1 MAKLQY
7 PSIIETSE
15 KFTALADLGKRLNR
29 LDKSQIMTSFVDLVP
44 VEFLELLAEK
54 WSVTGYDGWLLAEST
69 EAKRKLIKRAV
80 ELHRYKGT
88 PWAMREIIRQ
98 LGFGEVLIDE
108 GGLKKHNGL
117 IRLRNGFHRR
127 GSTSNWAEYQLI
139 FLTTP
144 VSKSKAKIIAL
155 AVQQYAPARCFLSGL
170 VNQKNLIKHNGRLT
184 IRNGEFNRGERWSV
198 RQKIQ

>member
-7 PSIIETSE
+7 PSIIETSP
-15 KFTALADLGKRLNR
+15 KLTALADLGKRLNL

-44 VEFLELLAEK
+44 TEFLELLAEK
-54 WSVTGYDGWLLAEST
+54 WSVTGYDGWLLAES
-69 EAKRKLIKRAV
+69 EDAKRKLIKRAV

-108 GGLKKHNGL
+108 GGAKKHNGR
-117 IRLRNGFHRR
+117 IQLRNGFHKR
-127 GSTSNWAEYQLI
+127 GDLSNWAEYQLI
-139 FLTTP
+139 FLTNP
-144 VSKSKAKIIAL
+144 VSKSKAKIIAS
-155 AVQQYAPARCFLSGL
+155 AVQQYTPARCFLSGL
-170 VNQKNLIKHNGRLT
+170 MNKRNLVKHNGRLT
-184 IRNGEFNRGERWSV
+184 MRDGEFNRGEKWSV